1 MDSEKQSILKTNQNT
16 ESNINYDK
24 LNLKSSKKLFYF
36 IIIMILTLKFTI
48 VYINRERFIISKNGK
63 KIKTIKTKKPN
74 INKIE
79 SEVLDFEEFTQDIY
93 EKYQKFQKDF
103 CRYFDQISVKKY
115 DKKLRIS
122 EVDFLTKKF
131 YMVVYKSED
140 AVSNTITYSK
150 FWEDTETKNLLKVLY
165 HYSTKNNLKAQD
177 IFVLDIGSN
186 IGWYTFFLGKF
197 GYNVISFEPSDI
209 NNYILKRNYCLNR
222 ELNITLVK
230 RGLYTDEKE
239 CDFYI
244 SKGNI
249 GDGWI
254 FCDNNT
260 NIPKHLVKTGQT
272 RLTKLSNYLNFLSN
286 KNLALIKID
295 VEGCESKVF
304 EGGVEILSKYH
315 IPYIFLEFS
324 PQSLIDHGSNPREFL
339 QIFEKNGYKFLSS
352 DFLDRNYLTIDY
364 IIQNTGNFM
373 NLYIVHSNMIS

>member
-1 MDSEKQSILKTNQNT
+1 MDSESQSILKANQST
-16 ESNINYDK
+16 ENYIYNDK
-24 LNLKSSKKLFYF
+24 LNLKPSKKLFYF

-48 VYINRERFIISKNGK
+48 VYINRDEFIISKNGK
-63 KIKTIKTKKPN
+63 KKIKNKKPN

-79 SEVLDFEEFTQDIY
+79 SAVLNFEEFTQEIY

-115 DKKLRIS
+115 DKQLRIS

-140 AVSNTITYSK
+140 AVSNTITYAK
-150 FWEDTETKNLLKVLY
+150 FWEDTETKNLLKVLH
-165 HYSTKNNLKAQD
+165 HYSTKNNLKPQD

-186 IGWYTFFLGKF
+186 VGWYTFFLGKF
-197 GYNVISFEPSDI
+197 GYNIISFEPSNV

-222 ELNITLVK
+222 ELNVTLVK
-230 RGLYTDEKE
+230 RGLYTEEKK

-244 SKGNI
+244 SRGNI

-260 NIPKHLVKTGQT
+260 KLPDHLVKTGQT
-272 RLTKLSNYLNFLSN
+272 RLTKLSNYLNFLSD

-304 EGGVEILSKYH
+304 EGGIEILSKYH

-324 PQSLIDHGSNPREFL
+324 PQSLINHGSNPREFL

-352 DFLDRNYLTIDY
+352 HFLDYHYLTIDY
-364 IIQNTGNFM
+364 IIGNTINFM
-373 NLYIVHSNMIS
+373 NLYIVHSDMIS